1 MSATDDR
8 IKQILEA
15 KARELK
21 IAEER
26 KKQAEDQL
34 KKHPD
39 LQKSLKKWEEDTLTI
54 RDILRDF
61 QQKMAD
67 FLHLDFR
74 DVGQQGTA
82 IAVGRIFGRV
92 SGRDLQLTLN
102 VYPNGEIHVFREGPK
117 AGSVGVTPIPFPVLT
132 ASRLPFTVLTANREQ
147 YESIILDAIE
157 AT

>member
-8 IKQILEA
+8 IKQILET
-15 KARELK
+15 KAREAK

-34 KKHPD
+34 MKHPD
-39 LQKSLKKWEEDTLTI
+39 LQKSLKKWTDDTSI
-54 RDILRDF
+54 IADILKDF
-61 QQKMAD
+61 EQKMGE
-67 FLHLDFR
+67 FLQLRFR
-74 DVGQQGTA
+74 DMGQQGTA

-102 VYPNGEIHVFREGPK
+102 VYPNGEIHIFREGPK
-117 AGSVGVTPIPFPVLT
+117 AGSAGVAPLPFPVLT

-147 YESIILDAIE
+147 YESVILDAIE